1 MKNILNVSFF
11 FSEYD
16 NLIKAEYDTTNWV
29 YFPSENIDNSE
40 ALGIEISSK
49 HQLSSVFSVFSSLT
63 YMRAKDLDS
72 GDEFLVRRPEFFGS
86 ISAIYDNQDFNLGA
100 QLNFRQNTRESLTV
114 EADDYSIVRLFSS
127 YEISDGLLLNARI
140 ENIFDTHYEEVVGYP
155 ALGRAIHAGL
165 RYSF

>member
-1 MKNILNVSFF
+1 
-11 FSEYD
+11 
-16 NLIKAEYDTTNWV
+16 
-29 YFPSENIDNSE
+29 
-40 ALGIEISSK
+40 
-49 HQLSSVFSVFSSLT
+49 
-63 YMRAKDLDS
+63 MRAKNLDS
-72 GDEFLVRRPEFFGS
+72 GDNFLIRRPEFFGS
-86 ISAIYDNQDFNLGA
+86 ISAIYDNQNFNLGA